1 MSPAG
6 RIIRALRRR
15 RVRVSRSALAS
26 ALSRI
31 GAVTIKETIQMRR
44 DRLTFATMLVIPLVQ
59 LLLFG
64 YAINTDPKH
73 LPTAVHLEERTPIVR
88 TMLSALGS
96 SEYFDITAEIEDLR
110 DSRHLLASGE
120 VVFVVSVPAGF
131 TSKLMR
137 GERPQLLIEADAS
150 DPVAASNA
158 IARIDAIMSAALRHD
173 LRGPLASLQPEPG
186 PVEVVVHPNYNPE
199 GITQYNIV
207 PGLLGVILTMTMTMI
222 TAMAMTRE
230 VERGTIENLL
240 AMPARPHEVM
250 VGKIAPYVGVGAV
263 QTIVVLLTAR
273 FLFDVPFA
281 GSLWLLGFGVALFI
295 IADLALGFTFSTIA
309 QSQMQA
315 MQLTFFFFLPS
326 MLLSGFMFPFRGMP
340 DWAQAIGEA
349 LPLTHFLRIVRGV
362 MLKDAAFADLA
373 IDFAAILLFTAAVGA
388 LAILR
393 YRRTLD

>member
-1 MSPAG
+1 MSRAAPA
-6 RIIRALRRR
+6 RR
-15 RVRVSRSALAS
+15 SGAGLKSALA
-26 ALSRI
+26 RI
-31 GAVTIKETIQMRR
+31 GAISMKELVQMRR
-44 DRLTFATMLVIPLVQ
+44 DRLTFAMMLAVPIVQ

-88 TMLSALGS
+88 GMLAALGS
-96 SEYFDITAEIEDLR
+96 SEYFDITVEIEDLR
-110 DSRHLLASGE
+110 DSERLLASGE
-120 VVFVVSVPAGF
+120 VTFVVAVPAGF
-131 TSKLMR
+131 TSELMR
-137 GERPQLLIEADAS
+137 GERPQILIEADAS

-158 IARIDAIMSAALRHD
+158 IARIDAILNAALAHD
-173 LRGPLASLQPEPG
+173 LRGPLAHLAPEPG

-199 GITQYNIV
+199 GVTQYNIV
-207 PGLLGVILTMTMTMI
+207 PGLLGVILTMTLVMI
-222 TAMAMTRE
+222 TGMAMTRE

-263 QTIVVLLTAR
+263 QTVVVLAVAQY
-273 FLFDVPFA
+273 LFGVPFA
-281 GSLWLLGFGVALFI
+281 GSMALLVIGVTLFI
-295 IADLALGFTFSTIA
+295 IANLALGFTFSTIA

-326 MLLSGFMFPFRGMP
+326 ILLSGFMFPFRGMP
-340 DWAQAIGEA
+340 DWAQAIGET

-362 MLKDAAFADLA
+362 MLKDAGFADLA
-373 IDFAAILLFTAAVGA
+373 TDFGGILAFTVVVGA